1 MDGEDKAMGFFLWFL
16 LACLLSLLCLAH
28 QSIRAAFVPHA
39 AVASD
44 WITVVIQ
51 QLEILCPS
59 RQLRSHISAQI
70 KPWSSLHVFFV
81 FFVFFFRKIPT
92 TTKEWFMSVLGYFA
106 LLGLALGLN
115 STRIY
120 PSDCWFA
127 DSKRDHFTVY
137 TISPF
142 WTPVAVD
149 DGRNHSSSYLN

>member
-1 MDGEDKAMGFFLWFL
+1 MDGEDKAMGFFPLV
-16 LACLLSLLCLAH
+16 LACLPSVRSLFGTSIN
-28 QSIRAAFVPHA
+28 QSSV
-39 AVASD
+39 
-44 WITVVIQ
+44 
-51 QLEILCPS
+51 CPS
-59 RQLRSHISAQI
+59 RCCGFWLDHSGDSAAWNPLCFQTTQI
-70 KPWSSLHVFFV
+70 PYFSTDKTLKFSACFFV
-81 FFVFFFRKIPT
+81 CFVFFFRKIPT